1 MSFANDPDGQIE
13 RWLRNEL
20 DDVSEPKRAVDAAIQ
35 ASATLPQHKP
45 RRGLR
50 AWLFP
55 RRTLA
60 TAPMELPEPETVIW
74 ADSTA
79 GAANQDGAVVSP
91 AARPQHLP
99 LAAAVTALGIAV
111 LMGLGFFVAGLGS
124 PQGQLPTAG
133 GVDVKLGALVLE
145 DPLPAGRDIVVSAD
159 GSGHFWTIGDAISQ
173 ATDGDRIKIM
183 PGTYRASVL
192 VTSDISISGQG
203 EPGDVIVRP
212 DGDAPIDPSAFDYE
226 PIGGDIPLSEYL
238 PDGWRYVFHLVD
250 SDVRLSDMTIQGAE
264 VGTAILIDGGAPILE
279 RLVID
284 PDGQEHGA
292 NPGQPHESVAF
303 RGAARGMVRDITAKA
318 LVSIVGAS
326 TPTLSG
332 NTLVGSCL
340 IIDGPGSDPR
350 VIDNRIGSS
359 RCPRFSVWVL
369 NGASPT
375 IESNDIVG
383 DRVTD
388 GIRILGPGTAP
399 TIWGNDISGGDSGI
413 WVGDGAEGLIS
424 RNNVVGA
431 RTGITIIGAA
441 PTVSTNGFSE
451 NEVGVS
457 IDITASPQFIDNDIC
472 GNTLDVEIPEGA
484 STSIE
489 DIEICERG
497 SEEAAVQT

>member
-1 MSFANDPDGQIE
+1 MSPTNDPNDQIE
-13 RWLRNEL
+13 RWLRVEL
-20 DDVSEPKRAVDAAIQ
+20 DAVTEPKGAIDAAIQ
-35 ASATLPQHKP
+35 ASTTVPQHKP

-55 RRTLA
+55 HRTPA
-60 TAPMELPEPETVIW
+60 TGPSELPEPEMVIW
-74 ADSTA
+74 ADSTTDA
-79 GAANQDGAVVSP
+79 TSRNGAAVAP

-111 LMGLGFFVAGLGS
+111 VMGLGFVFGGLG
-124 PQGQLPTAG
+124 PLQGQPLTAG
-133 GVDVKLGALVLE
+133 GADVEVGALVLE
-145 DPLPAGRDIVVSAD
+145 DPLPAGRDIVVAAD

-183 PGTYRASVL
+183 AGTYRASVL
-192 VTSDISISGQG
+192 VTTDISISGQG

-212 DGDAPIDPSAFDYE
+212 DGDAPIDPGAFDYE
-226 PIGGDIPLSEYL
+226 PIGGDTPLSEYL
-238 PDGWRYVFHLVD
+238 PDGWRYVFHLIE
-250 SDVRLSDMTIQGAE
+250 SDVRLSDMTILGAE

-284 PDGQEHGA
+284 PDGQERGA
-292 NPGQPHESVAF
+292 NPAMPHESVAF
-303 RGAARGMVRDITAKA
+303 RGAAHGVFRDSTASA
-318 LVSIVGAS
+318 LVSIVDAS

-340 IIDGPGSDPR
+340 IIDGPGSDPG
-350 VIDNRIGSS
+350 VIDNRIESS

-369 NGASPT
+369 DGASPT
-375 IESNDIVG
+375 IESNYIVG

-399 TIWGNDISGGDSGI
+399 TVHGNNIIGGDSGI
-413 WVGDGAEGLIS
+413 WVGAGAQGLIS
-424 RNNVVGA
+424 RNNVIGA

-472 GNTLDVEIPEGA
+472 GNALDVEIPEGA

-489 DIEICERG
+489 DIEICEQG